1 MPSWMPEEKTA
12 RNYQIKDGSV
22 WRIHNEFQQISCPHC
37 DQNQYCRATHI
48 WYLDSDGMPLGQEFY
63 NNYNTDLEH
72 LQMLPITYLTDED
85 EKDGIGVSEEHREG
99 EWMLVRDAKIIGEE
113 VEEL

>member
-1 MPSWMPEEKTA
+1 MSNWMPEKKTA
-12 RNYQIKDGSV
+12 RIYQLKEGSFCRV
-22 WRIHNEFQQISCPHC
+22 QNEFQQISCPHC
-37 DQNQYCRATHI
+37 DQKQYCRATHI

-63 NNYNTDLEH
+63 NNFNQDLEY
-72 LQMLPITYLTDED
+72 LETLPITYLTDDD
-85 EKDGIGVSEEHREG
+85 ERDGIGVSEDQRAG